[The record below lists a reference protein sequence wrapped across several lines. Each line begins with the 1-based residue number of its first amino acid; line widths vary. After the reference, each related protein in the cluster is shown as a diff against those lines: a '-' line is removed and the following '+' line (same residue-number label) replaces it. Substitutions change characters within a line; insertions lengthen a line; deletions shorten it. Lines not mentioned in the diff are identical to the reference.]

1 MNRFKS
7 LIRPDL
13 CVLGVRIVMN
23 ETLHISEL
31 GTEWSNPLALRGLI
45 HRSSVVWSKRSTLR
59 WFGFRAGAARSKAS
73 SLRAFVSRLYV
84 PWSKGP
90 TLRAFDFRAGT
101 ARSKASS
108 LRAFVSRLYVP
119 WSKGP
124 TLRAFVYCSSC
135 LHMPIYIRVF
145 FYQRKCSI
153 ICISYANSARLC
165 CAYVSNARMLALFDQ
180 QLVISKNFDCIVVR
194 FDHDR
199 RCMRIDVSIQLCS
212 NLLSHALL
220 VNYPA
225 VENSAKSSPAC
236 RAGTSR

>member
-59 WFGFRAGAARSKAS
+59 WFGFRAGA
-73 SLRAFVSRLYV
+73 
-84 PWSKGP
+84 
-90 TLRAFDFRAGT
+90 

>member
-45 HRSSVVWSKRSTLR
+45 HRSSVVWSKRPPLR
-59 WFGFRAGAARSKAS
+59 WFGFRAGAARSRAS
-73 SLRAFVSRLYV
+73 SSRAFVSRLYV
-84 PWSKGP
+84 P
-90 TLRAFDFRAGT
+90 R
-101 ARSKASS
+101 
-108 LRAFVSRLYVP
+108 
-119 WSKGP
+119 SKGP
-124 TLRAFVYCSSC
+124 TLRAFVYCSPC
-135 LHMPIYIRVF
+135 LHMPICIRVF
-145 FYQRKCSI
+145 SYQRKCSI

-165 CAYVSNARMLALFDQ
+165 CAHVSNARILALFDP
-180 QLVISKNFDCIVVR
+180 QLAISKNFDCIVVR
-194 FDHDR
+194 FDHER
-199 RCMRIDVSIQLCS
+199 RCMRIDVSDQLCS

-220 VNYPA
+220 LSYPA
-225 VENSAKSSPAC
+225 VEDSAKSSPAC